1 MFKKLLVMA
10 FIALLPSGNSYAALI
25 GQYDLDGN
33 GFDNISSSVAPSTD
47 ITGAADRFGNLTGA
61 VSLNGSTSII
71 NPLDVGID
79 DASQDYSLS
88 IWFKQNT
95 SALGGLISNNTPSG
109 PTNGWSTVA
118 RIGSDNRLLFLA
130 GAAQNSGAEKS
141 VISVNTSTVGAWNH
155 AAFVYDKNGPTSTLS
170 IYLNG
175 DLEASASSNF
185 STMGNQREDWLLG
198 AQYTAGLT
206 PAYYLDGLLDD
217 FRIYDTALT
226 AAEVSA
232 MVSTVPV
239 PAAIWLFGT
248 GILGLIGFS
257 KRRAAMLK
265 TA

>member
-1 MFKKLLVMA
+1 MFKRISAMA
-10 FIALLPSGNSYAALI
+10 FIALLSAGNSYAALI
-25 GQYDLDGN
+25 GQYDLNGN
-33 GFDNISSSVAPSTD
+33 GFDNLSSSVAPSTD
-47 ITGAADRFGNLTGA
+47 ITGAADRFGNPTGA

-71 NPLDVGID
+71 NPFDVGID

-109 PTNGWSTVA
+109 PTNGWSTIA
-118 RIGSDNRLLFLA
+118 RIGSDNRLLFMA
-130 GAAQNSGAEKS
+130 GAAQNSGAEKF
-141 VISVNTSTVGAWNH
+141 VNSVNTATVGEWNH
-155 AAFVYDKNGPTSTLS
+155 AAFIYDKNGSTSTLS

-175 DLEASASSNF
+175 VFEASASSNF
-185 STMGNQREDWLLG
+185 SIMGNPRENWLLG

-206 PAYYLDGLLDD
+206 PDYYLDGLLDD

-239 PAAIWLFGT
+239 PAAVWLFGT
-248 GILGLIGFS
+248 ALIGFIGIS
-257 KRRAAMLK
+257 RRTK
-265 TA
+265 V

>member
-1 MFKKLLVMA
+1 MFKKILIMV
-10 FIALLPSGNSYAALI
+10 FIALLASGNSYAALI
-25 GQYDLDGN
+25 GHYDLDGN
-33 GFDNISSSVAPSTD
+33 GFDNISGNVAPSTD
-47 ITGAADRFGNLTGA
+47 ITGAADRFGNLNSA
-61 VSLNGSTSII
+61 VSLNGGTSII
-71 NPLDVGID
+71 NPFDVGIN

-109 PTNGWSTVA
+109 PVNGWSTIA
-118 RIGSDNRLLFLA
+118 RIGSDNKLLFLA
-130 GAAQNSGAEKS
+130 GAAQNSGAERS
-141 VISVNTSTVGAWNH
+141 IISDNTATVGEWNH
-155 AAFVYDKNGPTSTLS
+155 AAFVYDKNGSTSTLS

-175 DLEASASSNF
+175 DFEESVSSNI
-185 STMGNQREDWLLG
+185 SGSQRENWLLG

-226 AAEVSA
+226 AAEVGA

-239 PAAIWLFGT
+239 PAAVWLFGT

-257 KRRAAMLK
+257 KRRKVA
-265 TA
+265 